1 MRHDIT
7 SRIVAR
13 TTLNLADPVLAE
25 LKRLQLREGRP
36 LGELASELLARAL
49 AERRA
54 GREEPARLVWTAR
67 SMGAR
72 IDLGDKEALYAA
84 LDRPLEQVAEGE

>member
-1 MRHDIT
+1 M
-7 SRIVAR
+7 AR
-13 TTLNLADPVLAE
+13 TTLNLADPVLDE
-25 LKRLQLREGRP
+25 LKQLQRREGRP

-49 AERRA
+49 AEHRA
-54 GREEPARLVWTAR
+54 ERQEPARLAWTAR